1 MTEGKKPNIPDAVA
15 KILADAQAQRAVY
28 QADPDALDV
37 AEAEPEEPSLE
48 LSPSELTEEC
58 AREPETDIGNARR
71 FLARHGDD
79 VRHVTHV
86 GFHGYTGGRWL
97 EDASGAVVR
106 QLAHKVAEW
115 IDEEAILLDCDDK
128 ERAAIEAG
136 KLAAARLKEMGKPPA
151 IREGADEAR
160 LQELDT
166 LIAEAAQAEVEK
178 IRLGRPKAD
187 WDDIEHEQYRA
198 LKEKIKKGQ
207 MAERE
212 RRKMVDTTSSW
223 SPEDYI
229 EYESLMKAVEAMDE
243 VEGSRSGRMSTR
255 HAWAK
260 RSAST
265 NAINNMLTEITP
277 YVSCEVNDLNRD
289 LYAFNCLSGTLRF
302 FETREA
308 DKRQWRVRLDPHRPR
323 DLISKLAPVKFDPNA
338 SAPMWH
344 KFLQK
349 VMPNVDFRAFL
360 QRYFGYGL
368 LGLTVEQC
376 LLFFYGAGRNGKS
389 TCVDVL
395 IEILGDYAIAMSIG
409 SFAGES
415 RRGGAEATP
424 DLARLP
430 GARLVAASEPEMGTH
445 LKDALIKTL
454 TGGEPVAVRRL
465 HQDFFELIP
474 QFKIILSGNH
484 KPIIRDDSD
493 GIWRRVHLVPWEVQI
508 AEEEVDRDLKR
519 KLLTERA
526 GILAW
531 MVKGAIDYLEGGLRV
546 PDGVRAATAE
556 YREESDPIGAFVR
569 NGCIVTG
576 SDNDRSSPEDLF
588 IGYSNFAK
596 REGLSE
602 FKQPTFSKRLPDHTR
617 KSWMGPDGLMHQFRK
632 GKSGTTIYYGITVK
646 AQYLSAGE
654 GGRQSD
660 PPPGRFA
667 SDEPFPDDFR

>member
-1 MTEGKKPNIPDAVA
+1 MTDKKNSIPDLVADMMAKAVA
-15 KILADAQAQRAVY
+15 HRGIYAANP
-28 QADPDALDV
+28 DPV
-37 AEAEPEEPSLE
+37 TVSEPEPEEPSLE
-48 LSPSELTEEC
+48 LSPEELTEEC
-58 AREPETDIGNARR
+58 SVEPETDIGNARR
-71 FLARHGDD
+71 FLARYGDQ

-86 GFHGYTGGRWL
+86 GFHGYIGGRWL

-106 QLAHKVAEW
+106 QLAHKAAEW
-115 IDEEAILLDCDDK
+115 INEEAILLDCTEE

-136 KLAAARLKEMGKPPA
+136 RLALDAQKTMGKKDKDWDAERLTEFEKHQVA
-151 IREGADEAR
+151 IDRMAK
-160 LQELDT
+160 
-166 LIAEAAQAEVEK
+166 VEK
-178 IRLGRPKAD
+178 D
-187 WDDIEHEQYRA
+187 RA
-198 LKEKIKKGQ
+198 
-207 MAERE
+207 
-212 RRKMVDTTSSW
+212 
-223 SPEDYI
+223 
-229 EYESLMKAVEAMDE
+229 
-243 VEGSRSGRMSTR
+243 GRMSSR

-265 NAINNMLTEITP
+265 SAINNMLTEVTP

-289 LYAFNCLSGTLRF
+289 LYAFNCHSGTLRF
-302 FETREA
+302 VESEA
-308 DKRQWRVRLDPHRPR
+308 DGKRSWRVRLDPHRPR
-323 DLISKLAPVKFDPNA
+323 DLVSKLAPVRFNPTA
-338 SAPMWH
+338 SAPMFMR
-344 KFLQK
+344 FLQK
-349 VMPNVDFRAFL
+349 VMPNVDLRNFL
-360 QRYFGYGL
+360 QRYAGYSL

-376 LLFFYGAGRNGKS
+376 LVFFYGAGRNGKS
-389 TCVDVL
+389 TFVDVL
-395 IEILGDYAIAMSIG
+395 IEILGDYAIAMSID

-493 GIWRRVHLVPWEVQI
+493 GIWRRVHLVPWEIQI
-508 AEEEVDRDLKR
+508 AEDEVDRDLKR
-519 KLLTERA
+519 KLLTERE

-531 MVKGAIDYLEGGLRV
+531 MVKGALDYLDGGLMV
-546 PDGVRAATAE
+546 PEGVRAATQE
-556 YREESDPIGAFVR
+556 YREESDPIGAFIR

-588 IGYSNFAK
+588 IGYTNFAK

-602 FKQPTFSKRLPDHTR
+602 FKQPTFSKRLPDQTR
-617 KSWMGPDGLMHQFRK
+617 KSWKGPDDLMHQFRK

-646 AQYLSAGE
+646 PQYLRVQGSGQGDGDSPTYATDDSG
-654 GGRQSD
+654 
-660 PPPGRFA
+660 
-667 SDEPFPDDFR
+667 FPL

>member
-1 MTEGKKPNIPDAVA
+1 MTEKKNSVPETVA
-15 KILADAQAQRAVY
+15 KILAEANAQRGIYA
-28 QADPDALDV
+28 ANPDPV
-37 AEAEPEEPSLE
+37 TVSEPEAEEPTLE
-48 LSPSELTEEC
+48 LSPEELTDEC
-58 AREPETDIGNARR
+58 SVEPETDIGNARR
-71 FLARHGDD
+71 FLARYGDQ

-86 GFHGYTGGRWL
+86 GFHGYIGGRWL

-106 QLAHKVAEW
+106 QLAHKAAEW
-115 IDEEAILLDCDDK
+115 IDEEAIKLDCSDE

-136 KLAAARLKEMGKPPA
+136 RIA
-151 IREGADEAR
+151 ADEQKALGKKDKDWGTEKLVEFEK
-160 LQELDT
+160 LQTAIDRM
-166 LIAEAAQAEVEK
+166 AKVEK
-178 IRLGRPKAD
+178 D
-187 WDDIEHEQYRA
+187 
-198 LKEKIKKGQ
+198 
-207 MAERE
+207 
-212 RRKMVDTTSSW
+212 
-223 SPEDYI
+223 
-229 EYESLMKAVEAMDE
+229 
-243 VEGSRSGRMSTR
+243 RSGRMSSR

-265 NAINNMLTEITP
+265 SAINNMLTEVTP

-289 LYAFNCLSGTLRF
+289 LYAFNCQSGTLRF
-302 FETREA
+302 FEQET
-308 DKRQWRVRLDPHRPR
+308 DGKRTWRVRLDPHRPR
-323 DLISKLAPVKFDPNA
+323 DLISKLAPVKFNSSA
-338 SAPMWH
+338 SAPMFMR
-344 KFLQK
+344 FLQK
-349 VMPNVDFRAFL
+349 VMPNVDLRAFL
-360 QRYFGYGL
+360 QRYAGYAL

-376 LLFFYGAGRNGKS
+376 LVFFYGAGRNGKS
-389 TCVDVL
+389 TFVDVL
-395 IEILGDYAIAMSIG
+395 IEILGDYAIAMSID

-493 GIWRRVHLVPWEVQI
+493 GIWRRVHLVPWEIQI
-508 AEEEVDRDLKR
+508 AEDEVDRDLKR
-519 KLLTERA
+519 KLLTERE

-531 MVKGAIDYLEGGLRV
+531 MVKGALDYLDGGLRV
-546 PDGVRAATAE
+546 PEGVRAATQE
-556 YREESDPIGAFVR
+556 YREESDPIGAFIR

-576 SDNDRSSPEDLF
+576 KDEDKSSPEDLF

-602 FKQPTFSKRLPDHTR
+602 FKQPTFSKRLPDQTR
-617 KSWMGPDGLMHQFRK
+617 KSWRGPDNLMHQFRK

-646 AQYLSAGE
+646 PAYLRSQGGGQGE
-654 GGRQSD
+654 GD
-660 PPPGRFA
+660 PPPHDWPPYA
-667 SDEPFPDDFR
+667 TDEGGFPA

>member
-1 MTEGKKPNIPDAVA
+1 MTDKKNSVPEAVA
-15 KILADAQAQRAVY
+15 KILAEANAQRGVY
-28 QADPDALDV
+28 AANPDPV
-37 AEAEPEEPSLE
+37 TISEPEPELPSLE
-48 LSPSELTEEC
+48 LSPEELTEEC
-58 AREPETDIGNARR
+58 SVEPETDIGNARR
-71 FLARHGDD
+71 FLARYGDQ

-86 GFHGYTGGRWL
+86 GFHGYIGGRWL

-106 QLAHKVAEW
+106 QLAHKAAEW
-115 IDEEAILLDCDDK
+115 IDEEAILLDCTEE

-136 KLAAARLKEMGKPPA
+136 RFALDAQKTMGKKDKDWGAERLAEFEKHQVA
-151 IREGADEAR
+151 IDRMAK
-160 LQELDT
+160 
-166 LIAEAAQAEVEK
+166 VEK
-178 IRLGRPKAD
+178 D
-187 WDDIEHEQYRA
+187 RA
-198 LKEKIKKGQ
+198 
-207 MAERE
+207 
-212 RRKMVDTTSSW
+212 
-223 SPEDYI
+223 
-229 EYESLMKAVEAMDE
+229 
-243 VEGSRSGRMSTR
+243 GRMSSR

-265 NAINNMLTEITP
+265 SAINNMLTEVTP

-289 LYAFNCLSGTLRF
+289 LYAFNCQSGTLRF
-302 FETREA
+302 FESEI
-308 DKRQWRVRLDPHRPR
+308 DGKRSWRVRLDPHRPR
-323 DLISKLAPVKFDPNA
+323 DLVSKLAPVKFNPTA
-338 SAPMWH
+338 SAPMFMR
-344 KFLQK
+344 FLRK
-349 VMPNVDFRAFL
+349 VMPNVDLRNFL
-360 QRYFGYGL
+360 QRYAGYSL

-376 LLFFYGAGRNGKS
+376 LVFFYGAGRNGKS
-389 TCVDVL
+389 TFVDVL
-395 IEILGDYAIAMSIG
+395 IEILGDYAIAMSID

-493 GIWRRVHLVPWEVQI
+493 GIWRRVHLVPWEIQI
-508 AEEEVDRDLKR
+508 AEDEVDRDLKR
-519 KLLTERA
+519 KLLTERE

-531 MVKGAIDYLEGGLRV
+531 MVKGALDYLDGGLRV
-546 PDGVRAATAE
+546 PEGVRAATQE
-556 YREESDPIGAFVR
+556 YREESDPIGAFIR

-602 FKQPTFSKRLPDHTR
+602 FKQPTFSKRLPDQTR
-617 KSWMGPDGLMHQFRK
+617 KSWKGPDDLMHQFRK

-646 AQYLSAGE
+646 PAYLKVHGSGQGDGDSPTYATDDSG
-654 GGRQSD
+654 
-660 PPPGRFA
+660 
-667 SDEPFPDDFR
+667 FPL